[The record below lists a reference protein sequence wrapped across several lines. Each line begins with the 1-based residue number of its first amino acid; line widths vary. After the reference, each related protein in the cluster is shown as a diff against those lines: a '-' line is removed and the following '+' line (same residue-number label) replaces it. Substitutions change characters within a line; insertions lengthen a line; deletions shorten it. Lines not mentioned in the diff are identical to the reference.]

1 MPRSFSWLVFALPL
15 FACASVNQSH
25 LPKCEPIEALPA
37 LPDSACLGDADT
49 TAYRDRL
56 RESMGSDVGSLFV
69 RAILDESSRMRS
81 LCTEST
87 RVPGGWR
94 ADRNLSERLLEFAE
108 IAGGPACLAN
118 RRLDLNRRAAKLAQM
133 KRRRLECTVEMGTI
147 TKAGKGLVGPESA
160 TIFVESSGCLNQAE
174 DWVVVNRGELRHP
187 IIFAKPEVSDPPDV
201 DASKIRRQC
210 FNLHDFDDRAS
221 CITGHGWELLE

>member
-87 RVPGGWR
+87 RGPGGWR

-147 TKAGKGLVGPESA
+147 TNAGKGLVGPESA
-160 TIFVESSGCLNQAE
+160 TIFV
-174 DWVVVNRGELRHP
+174 
-187 IIFAKPEVSDPPDV
+187 
-201 DASKIRRQC
+201 
-210 FNLHDFDDRAS
+210 
-221 CITGHGWELLE
+221 